1 MMDKI
6 DSLETDNGPI
16 MVATDLRP
24 QSDRA
29 IDRAIMTADAQDVR
43 LIVFHVIEEGSRLAA
58 TPERTDAAVRSV
70 LPDPAAAVEIR
81 TAEGSAPSKIVE
93 AAEVNGCSLI
103 VTGVARF
110 NSLGDSFIGTAVERV
125 VRKAAQ
131 PVLVVK
137 QRPRANYRNMVAA
150 TDFSACSRHA
160 LLTAARLFPEAKLH
174 VFHAF
179 HVAYEGFV
187 NIELN
192 VDDVRAEVQSEFDDF
207 LNDPVIPDEIR
218 RRVTSHL
225 EYGDTQGVADQLVD
239 KLEADLVVIGTHGRS
254 GFSKAAFGSI
264 AEMLLRSV
272 PVDTLVVREPV

>member
-1 MMDKI
+1 MDKI
-6 DSLETDNGPI
+6 DRLKSGQGPI

-29 IDRAIMTADAQDVR
+29 IDRAILTADAQDAR

-58 TPERTDAAVRSV
+58 MPERADAAVRSV

-93 AAEVNGCSLI
+93 AAEENGCSLI

-137 QRPRANYRNMVAA
+137 QRPRANYRNIVAA
-150 TDFSACSRHA
+150 TDFSTCSRSA
-160 LLTAARLFPEAKLH
+160 LLTAARMFPEAELH
-174 VFHAF
+174 LFHAF

-187 NIELN
+187 NLERN

-207 LNDPVIPDEIR
+207 LNDPTIPDDVR

-225 EYGDTQGVADQLVD
+225 EYGDTQGAADQLVD

-254 GFSKAAFGSI
+254 GFSKAVFGSI

-272 PVDTLVVREPV
+272 PVDMMVVREPT